1 MFSSLSSR
9 PVPMDTT
16 SGYIANNSYRSHS
29 KPTTT
34 NSSSSYSTG
43 PAGTTKSVQQCK
55 CGEAAISLQ
64 VKKEGP
70 NIGRYFHSCR
80 TKK

>member
-9 PVPMDTT
+9 SVPMDTT
-16 SGYIANNSYRSHS
+16 SGHIANNSYRSHS

-34 NSSSSYSTG
+34 NSSSSSYSTG
-43 PAGTTKSVQQCK
+43 TAKSVQQCN